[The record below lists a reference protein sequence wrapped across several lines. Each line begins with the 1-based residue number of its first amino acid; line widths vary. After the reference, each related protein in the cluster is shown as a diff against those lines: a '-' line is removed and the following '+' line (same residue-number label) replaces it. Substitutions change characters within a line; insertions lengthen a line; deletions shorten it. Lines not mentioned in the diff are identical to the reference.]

1 MEKKEGTWHKVFC
14 PEDACMSEEERIDLP
29 VSDTSSEANDA
40 WVETFCPEDACEI
53 TSPSDLP

>member
-1 MEKKEGTWHKVFC
+1 MGKEEGTWHKVFC

-40 WVETFCPEDACEI
+40 WVET
-53 TSPSDLP
+53 L